1 MSQSNLE
8 ITDKDG
14 WRKVY
19 PLSKIITYI
28 GSDAQNDIVLETW
41 HGAGVASRHVQLIS
55 LTADAQ
61 GYRLVNLGDTDIR
74 LGESGDRSAL
84 PHSFVQLSD
93 GERMRLGDFVLI
105 FHAGESVPSAAVGG
119 AVAALGTTN
128 VTLPRS
134 VGAEAI
140 PSKTIGLRLSL
151 PATRVS
157 PDQPVEGAV
166 YVTNLGNKPGVQFK
180 LAVEGLEQDCYEMG
194 PGPVLFPGA
203 EKATVFRL
211 RHSRKPKPPAGEQ
224 RFSVRVTAS
233 DAYPGESAVVS
244 QVVQILPFYSHKLR
258 LVS

>member
-1 MSQSNLE
+1 MSQSSLE

-14 WRKVY
+14 WRKEY
-19 PLSKIITYI
+19 PLNKIITYI

-41 HGAGVASRHVQLIS
+41 HGTGVTARHVQLIS
-55 LTADAQ
+55 LTTEGQ
-61 GYRLVNLGDTDIR
+61 GYRLVNLGDTGIR

-84 PHSFVQLSD
+84 PHSFIQLMD
-93 GERMRLGDFVLI
+93 GERIRLGDFMLI
-105 FHAGESVPSAAVGG
+105 FHAGESVPSAVGSG
-119 AVAALGTTN
+119 AVATN
-128 VTLPRS
+128 VALPRS
-134 VGAEAI
+134 VGMEPT

-151 PATRVS
+151 PGTRVS
-157 PDQPVEGAV
+157 PDQPVEGV
-166 YVTNLGNKPGVQFK
+166 VHVTNLGNKPGVQFK

-224 RFSVRVTAS
+224 RFSIRATAP

>member
-1 MSQSNLE
+1 MSQSSLE

-14 WRKVY
+14 WRKEY
-19 PLSKIITYI
+19 PLNKIITYI

-41 HGAGVASRHVQLIS
+41 HGTGVAARHVQLIS
-55 LTADAQ
+55 LTAEGQ
-61 GYRLVNLGDTDIR
+61 GHRLVNLGDTDIR
-74 LGESGDRSAL
+74 LGESGDRAAL
-84 PHSFVQLSD
+84 PHSFIQLMD
-93 GERMRLGDFVLI
+93 GERIRLGDFMLI
-105 FHAGESVPSAAVGG
+105 FHAGEFVAS
-119 AVAALGTTN
+119 AVAGSAVAPG
-128 VTLPRS
+128 VALPRN
-134 VGAEAI
+134 VGTEA
-140 PSKTIGLRLSL
+140 PASKTIGLRLSL
-151 PATRVS
+151 PGTRVS

-224 RFSVRVTAS
+224 RFSIRATAP
-233 DAYPGESAVVS
+233 DAYPGESTVVS
-244 QVVQILPFYSHKLR
+244 QAVQILPFYGHKLR